1 MTDHL
6 SPLDAAFL
14 EVEDE
19 EPEVSMA
26 IASIAVMEGPP
37 PSKEELVAAMR
48 RRLPLV
54 PLYRQK
60 ARQVPFDLGA
70 PVLVDDPDFDL
81 DRHILHAS
89 VAEPGDDAALCER
102 IGEIMSRRLDRDRPL
117 WEYWLLDGLSGER
130 WALVSKVHHCLVDG
144 VSGAN
149 LYYVLFDLS
158 PDGNGSEAPLDAYAP
173 DPEPSTPRLIADA
186 VRDLLLNPIEQL
198 RMIGEA
204 LRTPHATA
212 QRIADTARGLLTF
225 AGSLWPTARSTLNG
239 PIGER
244 RRYAVARASLTE
256 MKQAA
261 HQAGASLNDVALSAI
276 TGAFRSL
283 LLQRGEDP
291 DPHAVRTAVPVSV
304 RSRGEEGVCENRI
317 SVMLAFLPV
326 HLADP
331 DERLQAVRAHLTEL
345 KASMQAQAGEAM
357 TTLARHEPFPP
368 VSWVTRLLARL
379 PQRTV
384 VTVTTNVPG
393 PPVPLYL
400 LGRRALELF
409 PYVPIIARLR
419 TGVSV
424 FSYCDQVTFGVTG
437 DYDTVPE
444 VEQFARAIQD
454 ELGRLVHPAAA
465 A

>member
-26 IASIAVMEGPP
+26 IASIAIMEGPP
-37 PSKEELVAAMR
+37 PSREELVEATR

-81 DRHILHAS
+81 DRHIRHVC

-102 IGEIMSRRLDRDRPL
+102 IGEIMSRRLDRERPL
-117 WEYWLLDGLSGER
+117 WEYWLLDGLSGGR
-130 WALVSKVHHCLVDG
+130 WALVSKVHHCLVGG

-158 PDGNGSEAPLDAYAP
+158 PDGDGRQAPLDAYVP
-173 DPEPSTPRLIADA
+173 DPGPSTSRLIVDA

-204 LRTPHATA
+204 LRTPRATA
-212 QRIADTARGLLTF
+212 QRIADTGRGLLTL
-225 AGSLWPTARSTLNG
+225 AGSLGPASRSTLNG

-261 HQAGASLNDVALSAI
+261 RQASASLNDVALSAI

-283 LLQRGEDP
+283 LLQRGEEP
-291 DPHAVRTAVPVSV
+291 DPHAMRTAVPVSV
-304 RSRGEEGVCENRI
+304 RAAGDEGVCTNRI

-331 DERLQAVRAHLTEL
+331 GERLQAVHAHLTEL
-345 KASMQAQAGEAM
+345 KASMEAQACEAM

-368 VSWVTRLLARL
+368 VSWATRLLARL
-379 PQRTV
+379 PQRSV

-393 PPVPLYL
+393 PPVSLYL
-400 LGRRALELF
+400 LGRRALEIF

-419 TGVSV
+419 TGVSI
-424 FSYCDQVTFGVTG
+424 FSYCDQVAFGVTG
-437 DYDTVPE
+437 DYDSAPE
-444 VEQFARAIQD
+444 VERFACAIEE
-454 ELGRLVHPAAA
+454 ELGKLVRSAAA
-465 A
+465 